1 MSCTILLGIPWF
13 LNISH
18 RLSLCRLPN
27 AFSNSTK
34 LTSNCLCHS
43 RHCSKM
49 ILRRNMRSMQPLS
62 FLNPASYCQSFLSTT
77 SVILNFKIMQ
87 KTFLGMDSKVIP
99 LQLLQLVKSPD
110 FGILMM
116 LPSHQLLG
124 ITASSYILWNTG
136 CKVSTARTG
145 SILINSAFNWYVPG
159 FQIFNGF
166 LYF

>member
-1 MSCTILLGIPWF
+1 
-13 LNISH
+13 
-18 RLSLCRLPN
+18 
-27 AFSNSTK
+27 
-34 LTSNCLCHS
+34 
-43 RHCSKM
+43 
-49 ILRRNMRSMQPLS
+49 MRSMQPLS
-62 FLNPASYCQSFLSTT
+62 FLNPA